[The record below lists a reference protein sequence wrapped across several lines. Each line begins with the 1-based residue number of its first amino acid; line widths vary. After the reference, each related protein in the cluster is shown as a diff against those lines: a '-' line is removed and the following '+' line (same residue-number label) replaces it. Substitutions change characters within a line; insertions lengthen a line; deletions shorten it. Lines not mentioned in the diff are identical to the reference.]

1 MTEFFPVKAL
11 VGYDYSKIFSEGSLL
26 ESNIKEEYED
36 YFIINDFTSL
46 INQMQ
51 SSSRRYHNN
60 YYEHIISIGGVLYTY
75 SSYLGAPGTFNTSNI
90 VYKVPIG
97 LLDLPDTREQLQY
110 TSHNKSTIEEIIK
123 NLRIKYYKQKEEE
136 LKILVLSVKNED
148 ILTQLQVYSEFSAS
162 HGFNLVSILN
172 HSSVAQDLVVP
183 EELKFK
189 TNSTYVQLLTERLSC
204 RHISRNYNNS
214 AFNSNS
220 KGSFYVSYV
229 ESTPNF
235 VCIINDLK
243 KLPLSQLDFL
253 DEEYKRDTY
262 IRVDIDQNSNIDFN
276 KFISFFNTLILPY
289 HPNARVI
296 KASELFSEEV
306 YNRYKDNKPAR
317 VVVNTSTTSNSQTI
331 RPLTNYRTIECT
343 GKNTSQDFKYSNL
356 NTIEHNGSDIFDKSY
371 AKHFKGIIIFGF
383 NGPDDYI
390 GTLNNLT
397 NFAHTYSKTVTY
409 FRCTK
414 NISSEIEKEF
424 LTAFEDNEDCFVFNP
439 RTFANSLNLLSY
451 INPTLIDPNIGKEYL
466 SVLYMEYNLSW
477 DYKKLFIEH
486 AIKDSQLYPI
496 ANEFILELF
505 QEYQEVNPS
514 QDMSK
519 YFVSLNQILNK
530 FNQRLAFN
538 TNTNQIVTR
547 ILSHSGYCMIEE
559 SRIPALAR
567 EILQRNSLS
576 SAYLNGRE
584 YTIKDYILDCIPSI
598 STQEVQNEH

>member
-1 MTEFFPVKAL
+1 MNFSKTLITKNWFF
-11 VGYDYSKIFSEGSLL
+11 
-26 ESNIKEEYED
+26 
-36 YFIINDFTSL
+36 IN
-46 INQMQ
+46 N
-51 SSSRRYHNN
+51 R
-60 YYEHIISIGGVLYTY
+60 
-75 SSYLGAPGTFNTSNI
+75 SYLTCLSF
-90 VYKVPIG
+90 
-97 LLDLPDTREQLQY
+97 
-110 TSHNKSTIEEIIK
+110 
-123 NLRIKYYKQKEEE
+123 
-136 LKILVLSVKNED
+136 LKCFKF
-148 ILTQLQVYSEFSAS
+148 SEFS
-162 HGFNLVSILN
+162 
-172 HSSVAQDLVVP
+172 
-183 EELKFK
+183 
-189 TNSTYVQLLTERLSC
+189 
-204 RHISRNYNNS
+204 
-214 AFNSNS
+214 
-220 KGSFYVSYV
+220 
-229 ESTPNF
+229 NF
-235 VCIINDLK
+235 
-243 KLPLSQLDFL
+243 
-253 DEEYKRDTY
+253 
-262 IRVDIDQNSNIDFN
+262 
-276 KFISFFNTLILPY
+276 
-289 HPNARVI
+289 
-296 KASELFSEEV
+296 
-306 YNRYKDNKPAR
+306 
-317 VVVNTSTTSNSQTI
+317 
-331 RPLTNYRTIECT
+331 
-343 GKNTSQDFKYSNL
+343 
-356 NTIEHNGSDIFDKSY
+356 
-371 AKHFKGIIIFGF
+371 IIFGF

-414 NISSEIEKEF
+414 NISTEIEKEF

-466 SVLYMEYNLSW
+466 SVLYMEYSLSW